1 MTTDQTLERVPF
13 GARGLK
19 DAFRVR
25 IDPSEFTF
33 DSARQLNV
41 TPTGELWAATPMAA
55 SSTATNADSN
65 GKPPDE
71 GADPYAFPGDEPER
85 L

>member
-1 MTTDQTLERVPF
+1 MTATQTLERVPF
-13 GARGLK
+13 GAQGLK
-19 DAFRVR
+19 DAYRVPINR
-25 IDPSEFTF
+25 SEFTF
-33 DSARQLNV
+33 DTTRQVNV
-41 TPTGELWAATPMAA
+41 TPTGELWALTPMAA